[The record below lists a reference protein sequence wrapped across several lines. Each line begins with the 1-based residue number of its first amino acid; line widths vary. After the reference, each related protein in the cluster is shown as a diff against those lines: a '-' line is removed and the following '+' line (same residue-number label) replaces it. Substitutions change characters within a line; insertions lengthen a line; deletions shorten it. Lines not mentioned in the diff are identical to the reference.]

1 MISSINM
8 SPFYITSPFDKKKEN
23 KTKLK
28 EKLEKEEKKKLKKKV
43 DMKITF
49 NLKNIF
55 KSKNKSWFYQK
66 PVKIEL
72 YHWVVQNG

>member
-1 MISSINM
+1 
-8 SPFYITSPFDKKKEN
+8 
-23 KTKLK
+23 
-28 EKLEKEEKKKLKKKV
+28 LEKEEKKKLKKKV